1 MKCLKNNYLYF
12 RLLSGFLIFVTTFGL
27 FGFGSL
33 CNTTSG
39 TETTYYNY
47 TSIYPNNQLNQ
58 NVIDRFNNM
67 TAEEKGQLL
76 PILSPLFLKSLGIYT
91 QDAYSQINQLYN
103 ISLESFQSRYPT
115 AQDLQDSDESYAI
128 KKCYTYLSR
137 GHGYRYYED
146 FNDFLGQ
153 NIVEDS
159 GVLVLT
165 DTQTVYDLYNDVI
178 HEEQTENGVIKA
190 HIMSYTEINSSNF
203 GNLSAY
209 TDFIRLCRV
218 NENKK
223 YVFINKSTGSNAV
236 YVIFADSP
244 VNLYNNGTELGNTLR
259 LVKDDGTTSFTFT
272 TYGTNNGSQTY
283 FSQLYTNR
291 KVGSAYIGGP
301 TVRGQSGGLSTNNSY
316 VITSDLSCY
325 TLSPSGTD
333 IWLYTSLAGWTNSRG
348 HYEPSYQLGDNYGTV
363 PSAVV
368 SSNDMTTY
376 YTNTYIDNSVH
387 DSNNV
392 YYPPNYSPDSNS
404 YDTDTHTLKF
414 DGIASFLSSLGSL
427 IGSLING
434 LAQGIAN
441 IVNSLISVCNNLIQ
455 NFTGGVIFEF
465 LQAFLGWLPDE
476 IVGLLT
482 GLFTITVIFALIK
495 LIKGFF

>member
-12 RLLSGFLIFVTTFGL
+12 RLLSAFLIFAITFGL
-27 FGFGSL
+27 SGFGSL
-33 CNTTSG
+33 CSTTSG

-67 TAEEKGQLL
+67 TTEEKAQLL

-91 QDAYSQINQLYN
+91 NDAYSQINQLYN
-103 ISLESFQSRYPT
+103 TSLASFQDRYST

-137 GHGYRYYED
+137 GHGYRYYENFD
-146 FNDFLGQ
+146 DFLGM
-153 NIVEDS
+153 NIVEED

-165 DTQTVYDLYNDVI
+165 DTQTVYNLYDDVI
-178 HEEQTENGVIKA
+178 QDELQENGVIKLDL
-190 HIMSYTEINSSNF
+190 MSYNSLNSSVFDNVSLYSNF
-203 GNLSAY
+203 IG
-209 TDFIRLCRV
+209 LCRT
-218 NENKK
+218 NASKK
-223 YVFINKSTGSNAV
+223 YVLICK
-236 YVIFADSP
+236 DSYWIYIAFP
-244 VNLYNNGTELGNTLR
+244 NVNPNLYNNGSTLGQTLQLCTDQGGTITSWTTYR
-259 LVKDDGTTSFTFT
+259 AYRPNTTSWST
-272 TYGTNNGSQTY
+272 TNTGFRYANMV
-283 FSQLYTNR
+283 L
-291 KVGSAYIGGP
+291 GGP
-301 TVRGQSGGLSTNNSY
+301 TPANKDGGQSSNNVASGWS
-316 VITSDLSCY
+316 IY
-325 TLSPSGTD
+325 TLNDNDTEVTTF
-333 IWLYTSLAGWTNSRG
+333 TSLNGWVNHQGNYT
-348 HYEPSYQLGDNYGTV
+348 PSYQLGSNYGNV

-376 YTNTYIDNSVH
+376 YNNTYIDNSVH

-392 YYPPNYSPDSNS
+392 YYPPNYMPDSNS

-455 NFTGGVIFEF
+455 NFTGGVIFEL
-465 LQAFLGWLPDE
+465 LQAFLGWLPPE
-476 IVGLLT
+476 IVGVLT